1 MDTATDPVV
10 KAANVAVA
18 ILDAFDTVP
27 VPPLLDFK
35 PAVRIGLHAGNRMK
49 QYLKFYIG
57 LKISPVSIACA
68 LFSVISLIAIPCIHI
83 DC

>member
-57 LKISPVSIACA
+57 LKISPVSSA
-68 LFSVISLIAIPCIHI
+68 LFSMISLIAIPCIHI

>member
-10 KAANVAVA
+10 EAANVAVA

-49 QYLKFYIG
+49 QYLKFLSFILE
-57 LKISPVSIACA
+57 LK
-68 LFSVISLIAIPCIHI
+68 SLQYLLHVRYSL
-83 DC
+83 